1 MSLIFFNIF
10 KRLIDIFVS
19 IAIFL
24 PVIIIIF
31 IFCIIILLE
40 SRGNPIFIQ
49 KRIGKNGKKFNI
61 IKLRGMYADSKKRY
75 PELYDFSSNK
85 DLNFYYHYEKDP
97 RVTKVGKFIRQKSID
112 ELPNIFN
119 VLMGN
124 MTLVGPRPEIPE
136 VIQLYGKYKDKIL
149 SVKPG
154 ITCISK
160 ISGRDILTKE
170 QTILKDIEYVNKMSI
185 YLDLKILF
193 ITFLK
198 SFCLRMYF
206 NCIYEV

>member
-19 IAIFL
+19 IVIFL

-31 IFCIIILLE
+31 IFCIIIVLE

-75 PELYDFSSNK
+75 PELYDFSGNK

-193 ITFLK
+193 ITFFKVILSK
-198 SFCLRMYF
+198 DVF
-206 NCIYEV
+206 

>member
-1 MSLIFFNIF
+1 MSLILFNIF
-10 KRLIDIFVS
+10 KRLIDMVVS

-31 IFCIIILLE
+31 IFCIIIVLE

-61 IKLRGMYADSKKRY
+61 IKLRGMYVDSKKRY
-75 PELYDFSSNK
+75 PELYDFSGNK
-85 DLNFYYHYEKDP
+85 DLNFYYHYERDP

-170 QTILKDIEYVNKMSI
+170 QTILKDIEYINKMSI

-193 ITFLK
+193 ITFFKVILSK
-198 SFCLRMYF
+198 DVF
-206 NCIYEV
+206 

>member
-1 MSLIFFNIF
+1 
-10 KRLIDIFVS
+10 
-19 IAIFL
+19 
-24 PVIIIIF
+24 
-31 IFCIIILLE
+31 
-40 SRGNPIFIQ
+40 
-49 KRIGKNGKKFNI
+49 
-61 IKLRGMYADSKKRY
+61 MYADSKKRY

-193 ITFLK
+193 ITFFKVILSK
-198 SFCLRMYF
+198 DVF
-206 NCIYEV
+206 

>member
-31 IFCIIILLE
+31 IFCIIIVLE
-40 SRGNPIFIQ
+40 SGGNPIFIQ

-75 PELYDFSSNK
+75 PELYDFSGNK
-85 DLNFYYHYEKDP
+85 DLNFYYHYERDP

-193 ITFLK
+193 ITFFKVILSK
-198 SFCLRMYF
+198 DVF
-206 NCIYEV
+206 

>member
-170 QTILKDIEYVNKMSI
+170 QTILKDIEYINKMSI

-193 ITFLK
+193 ITFFKVILSK
-198 SFCLRMYF
+198 DVF
-206 NCIYEV
+206 

>member
-1 MSLIFFNIF
+1 
-10 KRLIDIFVS
+10 
-19 IAIFL
+19 
-24 PVIIIIF
+24 
-31 IFCIIILLE
+31 
-40 SRGNPIFIQ
+40 
-49 KRIGKNGKKFNI
+49 
-61 IKLRGMYADSKKRY
+61 
-75 PELYDFSSNK
+75 
-85 DLNFYYHYEKDP
+85 
-97 RVTKVGKFIRQKSID
+97 
-112 ELPNIFN
+112 
-119 VLMGN
+119 MGN

-193 ITFLK
+193 ITFFKVILSK
-198 SFCLRMYF
+198 DVFW
-206 NCIYEV
+206 CIYSKLPNILITGRSVLLVLTL